1 MNYGNKW
8 VQWSRLDNTLMHDYL
23 GLREFPKPGNKLL
36 PPFGYCEFYES
47 AKDIK
52 QSRANKFKIVCEL
65 SQHVLYQYC
74 LLLLWFCFIIGIMVS
89 ALGVL
94 HLLWVY
100 FSNLMLIRCKREY
113 GITLREMD
121 YIMYIKTRDSNL
133 YGEVMLRLMEKGAV
147 NGTSNHKQ
155 REVKNVYLMCPSC
168 CKGNYSD

>member
-1 MNYGNKW
+1 MRG
-8 VQWSRLDNTLMHDYL
+8 
-23 GLREFPKPGNKLL
+23 FPKPGNKLL

-52 QSRANKFKIVCEL
+52 QSRMNKFKIICEL

-74 LLLLWFCFIIGIMVS
+74 LLVLWFCLAIGIMVS
-89 ALGVL
+89 VLGVL

-133 YGEVMLRLMEKGAV
+133 YTLVVERLGENSEGNILMDNESFPLLRMCSRKWKTSQHPDEKCLWWFEIF
-147 NGTSNHKQ
+147 SW
-155 REVKNVYLMCPSC
+155 YLSFRIAT
-168 CKGNYSD
+168 